1 MKPSILKRLAEK
13 CASENVDRKAV
24 KAIRDTL
31 EGTDKGTIR
40 GTMQNYMTVLRE
52 DPLLAGRE
60 SRWESPFD
68 SLTERNAGI

>member
-1 MKPSILKRLAEK
+1 MLQKMEK
-13 CASENVDRKAV
+13 LVDRKAV
-24 KAIRDTL
+24 KAIRETL

>member
-1 MKPSILKRLAEK
+1 MLTNGALSIFIATVFYLDVYKRQ
-13 CASENVDRKAV
+13 
-24 KAIRDTL
+24 
-31 EGTDKGTIR
+31 
-40 GTMQNYMTVLRE
+40 MQNYMTVLRE